1 MLRDNIFPLFDP
13 AQCKVVLTVG
23 QPVETPVP
31 ADPAPVSFEVKPGIA
46 CPADKYDFF
55 RQHQQ
60 VEVPIYARARGTASA
75 VFRWEIEGVTVAVR
89 NQFTNI
95 TVNVPSTVKNPDGKT
110 QTIANMV
117 AIQYGILDTWNG
129 SVLYLKTLTSDGNCS
144 LKITA
149 AASEGT
155 IGGDPEVS
163 ASDEAGLTTVFW
175 LPGVEMKKAWKRC
188 NPFYGTVD
196 TTLWGLSARLSDLK
210 NRPDPPSERTVLQ
223 VVEAVHQLDA
233 AVVRYAKAGHLT
245 TTEVMKQIGT
255 VGGLRSK
262 YPLAAE
268 PDLTRL
274 RIRTVE
280 KGPES
285 KKYDS

>member
-13 AQCKVVLTVG
+13 GQRQVVLTVG
-23 QPVETPVP
+23 SPVETPVP

-46 CPADKYDFF
+46 CSANKYDFF

-60 VEVPIYARARGTASA
+60 MEVPIYARARGTASA

-110 QTIANMV
+110 QMIANTV
-117 AIQYGILDTWNG
+117 SIQYGILDTWNG
-129 SVLYLKTLTSDGNCS
+129 SVLYLKTVTGDGNCS
-144 LKITA
+144 VKVA
-149 AASEGT
+149 AAATEGI

-163 ASDEAGLTTVFW
+163 ASDKAGLTTVFW
-175 LPGVEMKKAWKRC
+175 LPGAEIQKARKRC

-196 TTLWGLSARLSDLK
+196 TTLWGLSATLSDLK
-210 NRPDPPSERTVLQ
+210 NRPDPPSERTVFHI
-223 VVEAVHQLDA
+223 VEAVRQLDA
-233 AVVRYAKAGHLT
+233 AVAHYAKAGHLT

-262 YPLAAE
+262 YPVPAE

-274 RIRTVE
+274 RIPAVE
-280 KGPES
+280 KSPES
-285 KKYDS
+285 KE